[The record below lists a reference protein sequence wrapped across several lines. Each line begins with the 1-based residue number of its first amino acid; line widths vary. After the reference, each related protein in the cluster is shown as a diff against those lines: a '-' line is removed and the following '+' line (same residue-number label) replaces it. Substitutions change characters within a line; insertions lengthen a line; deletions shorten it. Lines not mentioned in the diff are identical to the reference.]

1 MEMVKVE
8 IYTKDGC
15 PFCDRAKGLLK
26 SKGVQFTEINVGNDS
41 VKRENLTKISNGSK
55 TVPQIFIDGQ
65 HLGGCDDLHALD
77 RSGKLDLMLKI

>member
-1 MEMVKVE
+1 MVKVE